1 MPHDGRPS
9 DSWRTLRA
17 AGPSSDPGFAA
28 LKARVIARTGH
39 HYYTDKDD
47 LLFDRL
53 IKRFKALGLM
63 SANDY
68 AAYLSGAGGAREWEA
83 LEAEITIGETF
94 FFRYAEQF
102 TALRDAILPDLIG
115 ARADERNLRLWSA
128 GCSNGAEPYSLAI
141 LLYELLGPAWPQW
154 DISILGTDISTHAL
168 DAARTAIFGRW
179 AMRTTLPQDRD
190 RWFDPLP
197 AQPGAT
203 RDGAFRLKPEYRR
216 PVRFELQNLL
226 SIADG
231 SAPRSPPGF
240 DLILCRNVLIYFSAQ
255 TVSAIIRGL
264 SERLAPGGWLLVG
277 HAEPNPAFEAWLDP
291 VVLPGTIGYR
301 RRDGA
306 ERRAQVP
313 PTMLDVPPQP
323 VRPQPS
329 RPKRPEAGKGS
340 ASRTPA
346 ADAPDA
352 APPVAP
358 CDATLASIRAL
369 ADGGETGEAWRQLQ
383 TAIAEAPTFA
393 PLRYYEGLLAI
404 GLGREAEAEQALR
417 RALFLDRDFVMAHYH
432 LGLLLIGMARPAQ
445 ARRALENVLQ
455 LAQGLDPDCILA
467 EGDGLDA
474 GSMIRN
480 AHLALRNAAGDLS

>member
-1 MPHDGRPS
+1 MPLDGPRS

-17 AGPSSDPGFAA
+17 AGPASDPGFAT

-39 HYYTDKDD
+39 HYYADKDE

-53 IKRFKALGLM
+53 LKRYKALGLTRA
-63 SANDY
+63 SDY
-68 AAYLSGAGGAREWEA
+68 AAHLSGADGAREWEA

-102 TALRDAILPDLIG
+102 TALREVILPDLIG
-115 ARADERNLRLWSA
+115 ARAESRGLRIWSA
-128 GCSNGAEPYSLAI
+128 GCANGAEPYSLAI
-141 LLYELLGPAWPQW
+141 LLHELLGPALPLW
-154 DISILGTDISTHAL
+154 DLSILGTDISSHAL
-168 DAARTAIFGRW
+168 AAARSAIFGRW

-190 RWFDPLP
+190 RWFETLP
-197 AQPGAT
+197 AQPGMT
-203 RDGAFRLKPEYRR
+203 RDGAFRLRPEFRA

-231 SAPRSPPGF
+231 SAPRSAPGF

-255 TVSAIIRGL
+255 TVSAIVRGL
-264 SERLAPGGWLLVG
+264 SERLAPGGWMLVG

-291 VVLPGTIGYR
+291 VALPGTIAYR
-301 RRDGA
+301 PRGTARRVPA
-306 ERRAQVP
+306 SPKPFALP
-313 PTMLDVPPQP
+313 PTRPPPPKPPHALRERP
-323 VRPQPS
+323 VSQAPAIGER
-329 RPKRPEAGKGS
+329 EA
-340 ASRTPA
+340 A
-346 ADAPDA
+346 A
-352 APPVAP
+352 PVAP
-358 CDATLASIRAL
+358 SDATLASIRAL

-383 TAIAEAPTFA
+383 TAIAETPTHA

-445 ARRALENVLQ
+445 ARRSLENAVR
-455 LAQGLDPDCILA
+455 LAQGLRPDCALA
-467 EGDGLDA
+467 EGDDLSA
-474 GSMIRN
+474 GAMIEN
-480 AHLALRNAAGDLS
+480 ARLALRNVSGDAP